1 MANARHGDRL
11 TLPNSEAGGRY
22 KRPFDLLVV
31 GLTLVVGSP
40 LWVPLFAFLALLVYF
55 DSGRPILFRT
65 RRVGH
70 NGRTFDM
77 YKFRTMSQDAERLGP
92 PMTRPNDPR
101 VTRVGRFL
109 RKTGL
114 DELPQLWSVCKGD
127 MSLVGPRPYNIRSH
141 DHYVAWNRRFAD
153 RLQVRPG
160 LAGPAALW
168 GSTSDPANRLAWD
181 LAYIRNQSLCWD
193 VILLVRCVLVAFV
206 AGWERKQVL
215 GDESAGYRAG
225 APELPDTGR

>member
-1 MANARHGDRL
+1 MTSSKHFDRLAPTDARHPL
-11 TLPNSEAGGRY
+11 

-31 GLTLVVGSP
+31 SVSLIVGLPFWLVLLP
-40 LWVPLFAFLALLVYF
+40 TLALLVYA
-55 DSGRPILFRT
+55 DSGRPILFRS
-65 RRVGH
+65 RRLGLG
-70 NGRTFDM
+70 GRPFDM
-77 YKFRTMSQDAERLGP
+77 YKFRTMRLGAEHTGP

-141 DHYVAWNRRFAD
+141 EHYVRWNRRFAQ
-153 RLQVRPG
+153 RLRVRPG

-181 LAYIRNQSLCWD
+181 LAYVRNQNMCWD
-193 VILLVRCVLVAFV
+193 TILLVRCALIVLV
-206 AGWERKQVL
+206 AGWERKQTQPPTT
-215 GDESAGYRAG
+215 
-225 APELPDTGR
+225 APQQSPAWD